1 MSDSRLVIVAGDVLD
16 PGSLSAAINGA
27 DVVVLSALGRHGNQ
41 PTTMSSTGVANIV
54 AAMDRVG
61 VKRFGG
67 ISATPVTPPE
77 EVSVRERRV
86 LFPLLRRFFG
96 ESYADMELMEQV
108 LRGSD
113 LDWPV
118 VRPPRLTDGAA
129 SGHYRS
135 AIGRPLERARTNSR
149 ADLAAAILD
158 LATDPDASRSAV
170 AVAS

>member
-86 LFPLLRRFFG
+86 LFPLLRA
-96 ESYADMELMEQV
+96 SA
-108 LRGSD
+108 GS
-113 LDWPV
+113 P
-118 VRPPRLTDGAA
+118 T
-129 SGHYRS
+129 
-135 AIGRPLERARTNSR
+135 RTWS
-149 ADLAAAILD
+149 
-158 LATDPDASRSAV
+158 
-170 AVAS
+170 